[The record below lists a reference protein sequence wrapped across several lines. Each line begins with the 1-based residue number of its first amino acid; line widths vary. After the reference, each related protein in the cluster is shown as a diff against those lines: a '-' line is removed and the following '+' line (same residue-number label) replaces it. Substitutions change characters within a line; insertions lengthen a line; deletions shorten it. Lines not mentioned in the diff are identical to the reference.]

1 MKTLFRKILGYLCGI
16 TLSVGCLFGL
26 TACSH
31 QHDFSSTY
39 NKNEVYHWKVCTSG
53 DNCDEII
60 EYDEHTFGQWTTKTP
75 KTCTS
80 KEVEHRVCVCGQEEI
95 RDGESA
101 SHNPKQTLSYNETYH
116 WNDCLD
122 CTEVLNKQQHNF
134 SEWTTAEPATC
145 TTAEIQARVCGCG
158 YTQTQTVGTPN
169 HSPFETYSYDNTHH
183 WKNCYNCTDQ
193 LSKEIHTMQDG
204 ICSTCKYGT
213 VATIGD
219 TAFTSIQQAVNSIT
233 DHTTPTTIVLFD
245 TLEGA
250 GVQVPSGSNIIFD
263 LNGHTY
269 TIVSPAVGSK
279 GTTTGGFQLL
289 KNSNITFKNGTI
301 THATKYTVEQ
311 DDKDVQIL
319 IQNYSNLT
327 LQNVTLDARSKMA
340 DAEGTCLYALSNNY
354 GNIVIK
360 ENTNIIADQPRSP
373 GYGGAAF
380 DLWYTS
386 TSYVTG
392 VNVTFD
398 SSFNGTVTGTIEYG
412 ANTKNTNWEALACLT
427 ISGGTFDTPEFILN
441 AKVVNAN
448 IIIIGGTFNF
458 DVGEYVPTGYKCE
471 LQNNKYVVTQE

>member
-1 MKTLFRKILGYLCGI
+1 MKTHFKKILAFIGG
-16 TLSVGCLFGL
+16 TVLSLGCLLGL

-31 QHDFSSTY
+31 QHKFSSTY
-39 NKNEVYHWKVCTSG
+39 NKNEVYHWKICTSG

-75 KTCTS
+75 KTCTQA
-80 KEVEHRVCVCGQEEI
+80 EIEHRVCVCGQEEI
-95 RDGESA
+95 RDGEHA

-122 CTEVLNKQQHNF
+122 CEEDLNKQQ
-134 SEWTTAEPATC
+134 
-145 TTAEIQARVCGCG
+145 
-158 YTQTQTVGTPN
+158 
-169 HSPFETYSYDNTHH
+169 
-183 WKNCYNCTDQ
+183 
-193 LSKEIHTMQDG
+193 HTMQDG
-204 ICSTCKYGT
+204 ICSVCKYGT

-219 TAFTSIQQAVNSIT
+219 TPFTSIQQAVNSIS
-233 DHTTPTTIVLFD
+233 DHSTPTTIVLFD

-250 GVQVPSGSNIIFD
+250 GVQVPSGRNIIFD

-269 TIVSPAVGSK
+269 TIVAPAVGSK

-340 DAEGTCLYALSNNY
+340 DAQGTCLYALSNNY
-354 GNIVIK
+354 GNILIK
-360 ENTNIIADQPRSP
+360 ENTNLIADQPRSP
-373 GYGGAAF
+373 GYGGVAF
-380 DLWYTS
+380 DIWYTS
-386 TSYVTG
+386 SSYVTG

-398 SSFNGTVTGTIEYG
+398 SSFNGTVTGAIEYG
-412 ANTKNTNWEALACLT
+412 ANTNNTNWEALACLT
-427 ISGGTFDTPEFILN
+427 ISGGTFDAPEFILN

-448 IIIIGGTFNF
+448 IIITGGTFNF
-458 DVGEYVPTGYKCE
+458 DVSSYVANGYTC
-471 LQNNKYVVTQE
+471 QQQGNKYIVVPQ